1 MSELPKIYRSKIEK
15 NFSNNKDY
23 VYAGNT
29 SNFKYDMS
37 VNSDI
42 EKFID
47 DLFKEDGFI
56 FNKPL
61 IIKTKDKTY
70 DTAIIRKSNDRLYTL
85 TEDII
90 KISDIVSIQR
100 K

>member
-1 MSELPKIYRSKIEK
+1 MCEK
-15 NFSNNKDY
+15 SNNT
-23 VYAGNT
+23 NEC
-29 SNFKYDMS
+29 SCLH
-37 VNSDI
+37 
-42 EKFID
+42 

-70 DTAIIRKSNDRLYTL
+70 DTAIIRKSTDRLYTL

>member
-37 VNSDI
+37 VNN
-42 EKFID
+42 

-70 DTAIIRKSNDRLYTL
+70 DTAIIRKSTDRLYTL

>member
-1 MSELPKIYRSKIEK
+1 MFMLEILVI
-15 NFSNNKDY
+15 F
-23 VYAGNT
+23 
-29 SNFKYDMS
+29 DMS

-70 DTAIIRKSNDRLYTL
+70 DTAIIRKSTDRLYTL

>member
-1 MSELPKIYRSKIEK
+1 MFMLEILVIL
-15 NFSNNKDY
+15 N
-23 VYAGNT
+23 
-29 SNFKYDMS
+29 MS

-70 DTAIIRKSNDRLYTL
+70 DTAIIRKSTDRLYTL

>member
-15 NFSNNKDY
+15 NFSNKKDY
-23 VYAGNT
+23 VYAGHT

-70 DTAIIRKSNDRLYTL
+70 DTAIIRKSTDRLYTL